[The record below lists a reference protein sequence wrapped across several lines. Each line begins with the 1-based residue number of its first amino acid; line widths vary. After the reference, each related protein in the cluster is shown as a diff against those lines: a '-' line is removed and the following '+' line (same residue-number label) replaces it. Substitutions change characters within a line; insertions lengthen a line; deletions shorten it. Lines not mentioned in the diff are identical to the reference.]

1 MARGSLSQWDSG
13 AWLRS
18 RKCLATP
25 PAVHLTSPGLMFPRV
40 PNRLAPRSA
49 CSRGLEASVLS
60 PYRSVSTAAAP
71 HATSGAGYWEHL
83 PVSGTL
89 MRRQV
94 LRDPAGLPPRWALGT
109 LASPPNSPWATVT
122 AARWHTGPDPPM
134 EETSRPR
141 TCTSCLWGRGR
152 PEETKHIPW
161 EKQGVKPV
169 TWTSQGHTL
178 IGVDT
183 TSPEPEAVEPRLN
196 PKVLHPKTGAESK
209 QLGSKAT
216 SPVDCKD
223 EDAQGHCQDLS
234 LGSGRNACPPGMGDP
249 RDHLLLCSG
258 WPHPLRP

>member
-1 MARGSLSQWDSG
+1 MPS
-13 AWLRS
+13 
-18 RKCLATP
+18 
-25 PAVHLTSPGLMFPRV
+25 HSPGRSPHFTWARFSL
-40 PNRLAPRSA
+40 RLPK
-49 CSRGLEASVLS
+49 ASVLS
-60 PYRSVSTAAAP
+60 PAAAP

-94 LRDPAGLPPRWALGT
+94 RRDPAVLPPRWALGT

-122 AARWHTGPDPPM
+122 AARWHTGPDPPV

-141 TCTSCLWGRGR
+141 TCTSCLWGWGR
-152 PEETKHIPW
+152 PEETKYIPW

-216 SPVDCKD
+216 SPMGCKD
-223 EDAQGHCQDLS
+223 EDDAHGHCQDLS
-234 LGSGRNACPPGMGDP
+234 LGSGRDACPPGMGDP